1 MTLLI
6 IALGMTATM
15 GFYALHI
22 AETETSKNKLIQQR
36 AESIEGFA
44 SI

>member
-15 GFYALHI
+15 GFYALHL
-22 AETETSKNKLIQQR
+22 AEMENAKMRLETSRIKKVS
-36 AESIEGFA
+36 EFA
-44 SI
+44 SM